1 MSRKEITSLIILL
14 AVIVFGLYR
23 YVTRSY
29 TAEKSQYLMDTI
41 VRISATSK
49 SKDVGQKIDKVFEY
63 IKQMETDLNEYKQSG
78 WLWQVNNTNN
88 YRYPMQPDAY
98 ELLVLADSLYRFT
111 DGKFDVTIKPVF
123 DLWQFSSANPQLPD
137 SLLIRKTL
145 ARTGF
150 DKLRFDQEYL
160 YKPDGM
166 QITFGALAKGYIID
180 KAREYMRL
188 LDLYKGYI
196 DCHSS
201 MTFFGNRI
209 LPEIVGI
216 QHPRKLNDIIATLQV
231 RDTSIGTS
239 GDYQQYF
246 DIDST
251 RYHHILNARTGYP
264 VKDVYSVT
272 VLNPSALMADGL
284 STAIFVMD
292 PEQAVD
298 LIKMFP
304 GSEVIVYYRKNG
316 SIMSLKSQGIKTLI
330 QSEQG

>member
-1 MSRKEITSLIILL
+1 MNRKEIISLLILL
-14 AVIVFGLYR
+14 AVIIFGLYR
-23 YVTRSY
+23 FITRSY

-49 SKDVGQKIDKVFEY
+49 SKDVSQKIDQVFEY
-63 IKQMETDLNEYKQSG
+63 IKQIETDLNEYKEGG
-78 WLWQVNNTNN
+78 WLWQVNNSSN
-88 YRYPMQPDAY
+88 YKYDMQPDAY

-111 DGKFDVTIKPVF
+111 GGRFDITIKPVF
-123 DLWQFSSANPQLPD
+123 DLWQFSSAIPQLPD
-137 SLLIRKTL
+137 SMLIKKTL
-145 ARTGF
+145 KQTGF
-150 DKLRFDQEYL
+150 DRIRYNQEFL
-160 YKPDGM
+160 YKPSGM
-166 QITFGALAKGYIID
+166 QLTFGALAKGYIMD
-180 KAREYMRL
+180 KAREYML
-188 LDLYKGYI
+188 SLDLYKGYI

-216 QHPRKLNDIIATLQV
+216 QHPRKMNDIIATLQI
-231 RDTSIGTS
+231 RDNSIGTS
-239 GDYQQYF
+239 GDYQQFF
-246 DIDST
+246 DVDST
-251 RYHHILNARTGYP
+251 RYHHILDARTGYP

-298 LIKMFP
+298 LIKLFP

-316 SIMSLKSQGIKTLI
+316 SIMSLKSQGIKSII

>member
-1 MSRKEITSLIILL
+1 MNRKEITSLIILL
-14 AVIVFGLYR
+14 AVVAFGLYR

-49 SKDVGQKIDKVFEY
+49 SKDVSQKIDQVFEY
-63 IKQMETDLNEYKQSG
+63 IKKLETDLNEYKQGG
-78 WLWQVNNTNN
+78 WLWQVNNTNDYK
-88 YRYPMQPDAY
+88 YRMHPDAY

-111 DGKFDVTIKPVF
+111 DGKFDITIKPVF
-123 DLWQFSSANPQLPD
+123 DLWQFSSAIPQLPD

-160 YKPDGM
+160 YKPYGL
-166 QITFGALAKGYIID
+166 QLTFGALAKGYIID
-180 KAREYMRL
+180 KAREYML
-188 LDLYKGYI
+188 SLDLYKGYI

-251 RYHHILNARTGYP
+251 RYHHILNAKTGYP
-264 VKDVYSVT
+264 IKDVYSVT

-298 LIKMFP
+298 LIKLFP
-304 GSEVIVYYRKNG
+304 DTEVIVYYRKNG
-316 SIMSLKSQGIKTLI
+316 SIMSLKSQGIKSMI